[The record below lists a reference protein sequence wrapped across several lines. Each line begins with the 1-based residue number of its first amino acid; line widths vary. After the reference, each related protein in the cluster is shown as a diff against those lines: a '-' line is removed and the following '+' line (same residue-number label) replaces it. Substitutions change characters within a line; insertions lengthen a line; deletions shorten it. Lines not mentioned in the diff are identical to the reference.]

1 MNNNEFNP
9 NSVGHL
15 MSRLK
20 DTMKPLFFV
29 PDVLITAGKSMHK
42 YFVIVIIILIFSKGL
57 N

>member
-1 MNNNEFNP
+1 
-9 NSVGHL
+9 

>member
-1 MNNNEFNP
+1 
-9 NSVGHL
+9 

-42 YFVIVIIILIFSKGL
+42 YFAIVLYFVIVIIILIFSKRL